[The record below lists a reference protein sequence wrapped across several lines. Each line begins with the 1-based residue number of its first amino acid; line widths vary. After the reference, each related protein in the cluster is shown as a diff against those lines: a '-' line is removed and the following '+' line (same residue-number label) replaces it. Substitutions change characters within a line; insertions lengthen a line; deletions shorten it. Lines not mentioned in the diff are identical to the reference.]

1 MILGIGKTPF
11 LRLLIPVIVGIVVCS
26 YFPEFSL
33 ISKHI
38 SVILG
43 LLLILISLFLKNDYR
58 FKYRW
63 LFGAGLFLFTFSLS
77 QTQYHRQEQSTQFN
91 FSENE
96 QYFIGTITDIPKV
109 KPRTIACN
117 VKLNNLDGKRKNVV
131 LYIQQ
136 TDEAWSIEPG
146 DEILFLARIE
156 PFKNLG
162 NPDDFD
168 YARYMKQKGYSGTAY
183 IESTAWRKTGNKS
196 ISITSVA
203 QRFRIKALEFYKIF
217 ELDSDAYAFIS
228 ALTLGYKE
236 DLTDSMQEAF
246 RASGTAHVLAV
257 SGLHVGIIYIIIN
270 LIFSFLG
277 RNSEYSSLYIIKQLL
292 IIVVL
297 WAYVFLAGMSASVV
311 RAAIMLTIN
320 CVANMLNQRGFTYNT
335 LAAAAF
341 FILIYS
347 PFYLFDVSFQM
358 SFGAVFAI
366 LFFLPKFKTLYTP
379 SNKVSEYIY
388 NLFTISLSAQL
399 GVFPLVLYY
408 FGTFPT
414 YFFITNL
421 LVVPLVVL
429 IIYAIV
435 PLILINLLPF
445 INVWAID
452 FFNYIFQWLVKSI
465 AEITLRVVYIA
476 ETLPFAQVTNLHITA
491 AQLILLLLF
500 IFIASHWLFVGQPKS
515 LLAALSALL
524 LFLLTSTYSIV
535 TKASPQLVVFNS
547 NNKSEIAIF
556 YENRRRPIELPE
568 NGFIPFSEKTILRLS
583 DNTFATYQSENRFKL
598 DILIISGNISYSI
611 AQLMKIFNPNIIV
624 LDSSMPDYHSTSII
638 NDCNSLDITVH
649 DVKRDGA
656 FLLNY

>member
-1 MILGIGKTPF
+1 
-11 LRLLIPVIVGIVVCS
+11 
-26 YFPEFSL
+26 
-33 ISKHI
+33 
-38 SVILG
+38 
-43 LLLILISLFLKNDYR
+43 
-58 FKYRW
+58 
-63 LFGAGLFLFTFSLS
+63 
-77 QTQYHRQEQSTQFN
+77 
-91 FSENE
+91 
-96 QYFIGTITDIPKV
+96 
-109 KPRTIACN
+109 
-117 VKLNNLDGKRKNVV
+117 
-131 LYIQQ
+131 
-136 TDEAWSIEPG
+136 
-146 DEILFLARIE
+146 
-156 PFKNLG
+156 
-162 NPDDFD
+162 
-168 YARYMKQKGYSGTAY
+168 
-183 IESTAWRKTGNKS
+183 
-196 ISITSVA
+196 
-203 QRFRIKALEFYKIF
+203 
-217 ELDSDAYAFIS
+217 
-228 ALTLGYKE
+228 
-236 DLTDSMQEAF
+236 
-246 RASGTAHVLAV
+246 
-257 SGLHVGIIYIIIN
+257 
-270 LIFSFLG
+270 
-277 RNSEYSSLYIIKQLL
+277 
-292 IIVVL
+292 
-297 WAYVFLAGMSASVV
+297 
-311 RAAIMLTIN
+311 MLTIN

-556 YENRRRPIELPE
+556 YN
-568 NGFIPFSEKTILRLS
+568 
-583 DNTFATYQSENRFKL
+583 
-598 DILIISGNISYSI
+598 
-611 AQLMKIFNPNIIV
+611 
-624 LDSSMPDYHSTSII
+624 
-638 NDCNSLDITVH
+638 ITV
-649 DVKRDGA
+649 V
-656 FLLNY
+656 